1 MACDLSC
8 GAAVHY
14 HFDGM
19 ELRGAAI
26 KNLMTSVLTQ
36 YFLATGNHRGLVS
49 IFLF

>member
-1 MACDLSC
+1 MACDLFC

-26 KNLMTSVLTQ
+26 KNVMTSVST
-36 YFLATGNHRGLVS
+36 LATGNH
-49 IFLF
+49 